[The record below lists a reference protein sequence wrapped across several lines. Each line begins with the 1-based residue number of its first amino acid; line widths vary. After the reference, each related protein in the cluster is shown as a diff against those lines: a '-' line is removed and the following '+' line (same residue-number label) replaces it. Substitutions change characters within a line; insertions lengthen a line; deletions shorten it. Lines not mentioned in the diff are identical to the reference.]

1 MYLED
6 ASPWMAIFTLEEGL
20 RFKKDSDQLYV
31 DLGQIYFSQNRF
43 DEALENYMSAWKMGN
58 SQGRGAENVGNSYYN
73 AGDEAKAQ
81 EIYQRI
87 IGKK

>member
-1 MYLED
+1 
-6 ASPWMAIFTLEEGL
+6 
-20 RFKKDSDQLYV
+20 
-31 DLGQIYFSQNRF
+31 
-43 DEALENYMSAWKMGN
+43 MGN
-58 SQGRGAENVGNSYYN
+58 SQGRIGAENVGNSYYN